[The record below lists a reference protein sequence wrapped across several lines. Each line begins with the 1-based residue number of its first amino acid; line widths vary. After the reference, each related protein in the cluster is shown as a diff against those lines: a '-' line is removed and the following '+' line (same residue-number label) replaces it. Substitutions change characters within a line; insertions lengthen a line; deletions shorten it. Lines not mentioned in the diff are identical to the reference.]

1 MCWLLG
7 QLSACYAVKYAV
19 DWQRELIN
27 AFVLD
32 DTTAAPHGGHE
43 EEDEVRRQAVVR
55 RFTVSHGPCLISIPC
70 YLFPPS
76 RMAAVAAA
84 GSCAGRWCSA

>member
-1 MCWLLG
+1 MNPIVVHPRWLLW

-43 EEDEVRRQAVVR
+43 DDEVRGQAVAW
-55 RFTVSHGPCLISIPC
+55 RFPVSHGPCLMSHFHPLLFISP
-70 YLFPPS
+70 
-76 RMAAVAAA
+76 
-84 GSCAGRWCSA
+84 

>member
-1 MCWLLG
+1 MFTYLRARLCPRQLMNPIVVHPRWLLW

-43 EEDEVRRQAVVR
+43 EEDEVRGQAVAR
-55 RFTVSHGPCLISIPC
+55 RLPI
-70 YLFPPS
+70 
-76 RMAAVAAA
+76 
-84 GSCAGRWCSA
+84 